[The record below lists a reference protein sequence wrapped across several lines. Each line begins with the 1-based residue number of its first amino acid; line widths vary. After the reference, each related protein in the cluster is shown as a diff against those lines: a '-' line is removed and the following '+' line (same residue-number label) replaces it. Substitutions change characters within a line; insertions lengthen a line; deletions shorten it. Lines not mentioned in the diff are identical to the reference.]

1 MIQNIETLL
10 DGELALEGSPKAA
23 LDDGRFCIPQHY
35 LSYQHTLQSV
45 EQLLLDID
53 FDARY
58 PIFVS
63 RNSSDSHSDNNSDS
77 NSNKNSGIYIQV
89 GIVGT
94 DNYKTTNPEHTQ
106 DKIVY
111 GRKWRIETQ
120 LPTSEIIQTV
130 FLALKKAREHE
141 VRELFR
147 LDHQGKTTTPF
158 NNHHDLPLLAN
169 SRNRLQTNKDASSKS
184 LLANKQIDNKQ
195 LSEQELSLFKAKIEH
210 ILNAINYGGAI
221 FELIDLM
228 LRPTDEYL
236 VDLKVIASN
245 GHALTELED
254 TQFISFFINKLDVNY
269 FLHQLMQQLIVLS
282 DRYVDETFTYRG
294 FSRFSW
300 DNNIEAIAQ
309 LSCEVRQLHK
319 SEDAKN
325 FTQHWQLNNYETDR
339 SRIPVVSSGPLW
351 SKLKNH
357 LDSFSLLEST
367 MPIRAF

>member
-35 LSYQHTLQSV
+35 LSYQHSLQSV

-63 RNSSDSHSDNNSDS
+63 QDSSNNNSNNNSNNSSDK
-77 NSNKNSGIYIQV
+77 NSNKSSGIYIQV

-94 DNYKTTNPEHTQ
+94 DNYKSSNTEPTQ

-111 GRKWRIETQ
+111 GRKWRIEPQ

-147 LDHQGKTTTPF
+147 LNYQGKITTPF

-169 SRNRLQTNKDASSKS
+169 SRNRLQTSKGDQTEQTLQTRKTIEDA
-184 LLANKQIDNKQ
+184 
-195 LSEQELSLFKAKIEH
+195 
-210 ILNAINYGGAI
+210 LNVINYAGI
-221 FELIDLM
+221 KFELLDLL
-228 LRPTDEYL
+228 LRPTGEYL
-236 VDLKVIASN
+236 VDLKVKN
-245 GHALTELED
+245 NNDHVLGELANIE
-254 TQFISFFINKLDVNY
+254 FISFFINQLDANY
-269 FLHQLMQQLIVLS
+269 FLHQLMQQLILLS
-282 DRYVDETFTYRG
+282 DRYVDENFTYRG
-294 FSRFSW
+294 FNRFSW
-300 DNNIEAIAQ
+300 KNNIEAIAQ

-319 SEDAKN
+319 AEDAKS

-351 SKLKNH
+351 KKLKNS
-357 LDSFSLLEST
+357 LDSFSLTEST